1 MNKIEQLP
9 SRIKFIWLIHV
20 FGNLLL
26 LVIGMVLLEFA
37 IHYWKLADWLI
48 YPALVL
54 ALLIISFE
62 LLSIPYRYR
71 FWQYKI
77 ANDSVEIQSGFI
89 FRDRVAIPIARV
101 QNVTLSAG
109 PVLQWQKPEKVVVA
123 TASSSHKIDGL
134 KDDTARRLRDQ
145 IMHLALE
152 ARDE

>member
-1 MNKIEQLP
+1 
-9 SRIKFIWLIHV
+9 
-20 FGNLLL
+20 
-26 LVIGMVLLEFA
+26 
-37 IHYWKLADWLI
+37 
-48 YPALVL
+48 
-54 ALLIISFE
+54 
-62 LLSIPYRYR
+62 
-71 FWQYKI
+71 
-77 ANDSVEIQSGFI
+77 
-89 FRDRVAIPIARV
+89 PIARV

>member
-20 FGNLLL
+20 FGNLFLL
-26 LVIGMVLLEFA
+26 TIVMILLEFA
-37 IHYWKLADWLI
+37 VHFWKLADWLI
-48 YPALVL
+48 YPALV
-54 ALLIISFE
+54 AAVLIISFE

-77 ANDSVEIQSGFI
+77 SNDSVEIQSGFI
-89 FRDRVAIPIARV
+89 FRERVAIPIARV

-109 PVLQWQKPEKVVVA
+109 PVLQWQKLEKVIVA

-134 KDDTARRLRDQ
+134 KDDTAKQLRDQ
-145 IMHLALE
+145 IMRLALE